1 MYFQRHIVAVLIFLV
16 KIISTSS
23 RASRIAFA
31 LLVVTIMIPRMPVFG
46 PVTSATAIGAKVAA
60 TLGFAVQAMHR
71 DYVPRD
77 GSPLGGENFV
87 Y

>member
-1 MYFQRHIVAVLIFLV
+1 MR
-16 KIISTSS
+16 
-23 RASRIAFA
+23 
-31 LLVVTIMIPRMPVFG
+31 PRMPVFG
-46 PVTSATAIGAKVAA
+46 TVASSTTIGTIVTSA
-60 TLGFAVQAMHR
+60 LGFAVQAMHR

>member
-16 KIISTSS
+16 KIISTST
-23 RASRIAFA
+23 RAARMAFA
-31 LLVVTIMIPRMPVFG
+31 LLVVSMMIPRMPVFG
-46 PVTSATAIGAKVAA
+46 TVTSTPTLGTRVTT